1 MTNEQDTD
9 RMAGELLNLLKG
21 SLGKPPAGPSLGWPQ
36 AQAQAD
42 DNSALDIIK
51 NVLKQN
57 LPSGPR
63 PREQAGAS
71 SAQQATAAPSQYSPV
86 GQEVQ
91 VGGWEGLFRRQGNE
105 REAMH
110 ARHERER
117 EEMHQRHVQEMES
130 AMGSAGG
137 GTVSYVQPPR
147 RSASTLGPTRV
158 PTSRRRVS
166 GTGLP

>member
-21 SLGKPPAGPSLGWPQ
+21 SLGKPSAGPTLGWPQ
-36 AQAQAD
+36 AQAQTD
-42 DNSALDIIK
+42 DKSALDVIK
-51 NVLKQN
+51 NILKQN
-57 LPSGPR
+57 LPSGPK
-63 PREQAGAS
+63 PREQVGAS
-71 SAQQATAAPSQYSPV
+71 TAQAPLASSQYAPL

-91 VGGWEGLFRRQGNE
+91 VGGWEGLFRRQGQE
-105 REAMH
+105 RETMH
-110 ARHERER
+110 TRHERER
-117 EEMHQRHVQEMES
+117 AEMHQRHMQEMES